1 MMTGRLAEGDR
12 HVDGDANYSAVSL
25 SSSPS
30 YFHE

>member
-1 MMTGRLAEGDR
+1 MMTGRFAEGDS

-30 YFHE
+30 SLHE